1 MGEKTKNDTCKGGG
15 HPTTFK
21 PHFTVRKKPKIWSGG
36 SKIWPQNEPF
46 CDFPENLAS
55 LEFHL
60 ISGFLTFL
68 NENSTISSENK
79 VKYSKISTNLL
90 QNSAGLENWKT
101 IKSGV
106 CGQFPLWSR
115 KTMLRFFPAFVG
127 DFPFGTAFCSLF
139 CPFSG
144 GIWPW
149 FPEIC
154 AFSKTGFPYS
164 NRDSS
169 WAKRNESRLL
179 APNTSEASTAITTH
193 WPSARQPA
201 FGGGVNNGRRRS
213 EATTE
218 TVVYS

>member
-1 MGEKTKNDTCKGGG
+1 MQFAHKSGISGDFIPQKKLSGARPHFVGNLHYNPKKIKRFHMGEKTKNDTCKGGG

-90 QNSAGLENWKT
+90 QNSAGLEN
-101 IKSGV
+101 
-106 CGQFPLWSR
+106 
-115 KTMLRFFPAFVG
+115 
-127 DFPFGTAFCSLF
+127 
-139 CPFSG
+139 
-144 GIWPW
+144 
-149 FPEIC
+149 
-154 AFSKTGFPYS
+154 
-164 NRDSS
+164 
-169 WAKRNESRLL
+169 
-179 APNTSEASTAITTH
+179 
-193 WPSARQPA
+193 
-201 FGGGVNNGRRRS
+201 
-213 EATTE
+213 
-218 TVVYS
+218 